1 MGRRLLKRGFRKRS
15 SSIHRLHRMPLL
27 LYIEPLEERQLL
39 DTGFD
44 ADITVGR
51 TLSSYT
57 VSGIQNSE
65 ITIPR
70 G

>member
-1 MGRRLLKRGFRKRS
+1 
-15 SSIHRLHRMPLL
+15 MPLP
-27 LYIEPLEERQLL
+27 LYIEPPEERQLL

-44 ADITVGR
+44 ADITTVGR

-57 VSGIQNSE
+57 VSEIQNSE